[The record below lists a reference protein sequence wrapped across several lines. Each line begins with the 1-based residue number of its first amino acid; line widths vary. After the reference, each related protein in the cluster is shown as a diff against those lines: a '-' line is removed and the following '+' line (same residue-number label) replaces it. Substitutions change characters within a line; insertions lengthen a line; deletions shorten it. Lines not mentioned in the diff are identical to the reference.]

1 MKKKKVNLRDL
12 KPDSEEQHSHDDGHD
27 NSGNSSDIKAYISAI
42 IKFYNAN
49 YWHCFRLF

>member
-27 NSGNSSDIKAYISAI
+27 HSGNQVKLKPIFQQS
-42 IKFYNAN
+42 
-49 YWHCFRLF
+49 